1 VNLTILGPSSVCDVC
16 QVRQAIV
23 TLGAVDY
30 CAICAPDWPRNN
42 PAGSLS
48 VPAAVSP
55 PPAGRRTAS
64 PCARGVAGT
73 DNQATGASLLGDV
86 EAAPVVCFTY

>member
-1 VNLTILGPSSVCDVC
+1 VILTILGPSSVCDVC
-16 QVRQAIV
+16 QTRQAIV

-48 VPAAVSP
+48 VPAAAAE
-55 PPAGRRTAS
+55 PPAGLRAANS
-64 PCARGVAGT
+64 SWGVAGT
-73 DNQATGASLLGDV
+73 DNQAARDGLFGEVRPIPA
-86 EAAPVVCFTY
+86 VCSTY